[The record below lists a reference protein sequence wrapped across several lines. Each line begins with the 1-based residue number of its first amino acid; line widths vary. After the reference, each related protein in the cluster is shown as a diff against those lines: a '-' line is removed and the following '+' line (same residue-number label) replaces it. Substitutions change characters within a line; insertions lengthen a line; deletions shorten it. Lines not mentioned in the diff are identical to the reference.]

1 MSSKNDWV
9 ISSANR
15 SIRSGLVE
23 LYEAR
28 AILFALIKRE
38 LKSRYRGSFFG
49 FTWALGRPLVTLL
62 IFYFVIG
69 QILGASRSIEDF
81 AIYLFVGMMFWNMFA
96 ESVIVGTSSLIRNS
110 GLIQKV
116 AFPREILPLST
127 VILAG
132 INTIVQ
138 LPILFFGYLLTAQW
152 PDLSKLLLLVPVVT
166 SLFFMC
172 LSLALILSALNVYVR
187 DIQPLTEL
195 SISLLMYATPILYS
209 WTFVH
214 DAVLE
219 RFNDLKIFDLYMSNP
234 LAIIITGIQDSLWP
248 GTRIFKDGNDAGIFY
263 SQTSAQI
270 WLLLILSVFTTGIAY
285 RIFLK
290 LEPNFAREL

>member
-1 MSSKNDWV
+1 MASKNDWV
-9 ISSANR
+9 ISSADR
-15 SIRSGLVE
+15 SLRSGLIE

-49 FTWALGRPLVTLL
+49 FTWALGRPLVTLF

-96 ESVIVGTSSLIRNS
+96 ESVIVGTSSIIRNS
-110 GLIQKV
+110 GLVQKV

-132 INTIVQ
+132 VNTLVQ
-138 LPILFFGYLLTAQW
+138 LPILIFGYLLTAKW
-152 PDLSKLLLLVPVVT
+152 PSLSQIILLIPIVLI
-166 SLFFMC
+166 LFFMA
-172 LSLALILSALNVYVR
+172 LSLALVLSALNVYVR
-187 DIQPLTEL
+187 DVQPLTEL

-219 RFNDLKIFDLYMSNP
+219 RFSNLKIFELYMSNP
-234 LAIIITGIQDSLWP
+234 LAIVITGIQDSLWP
-248 GTRIFKDGNDAGIFY
+248 GTRVFRDGSNAGVFY
-263 SQTSAQI
+263 DQTSMQI
-270 WLLLILSVFTTGIAY
+270 WLLLIASLVITGISY

>member
-1 MSSKNDWV
+1 MSSENDWV

-15 SIRSGLVE
+15 SIRSGLIE
-23 LYEAR
+23 LYESR
-28 AILFALIKRE
+28 AILFALVKRE

-49 FTWALGRPLVTLL
+49 FTWALGRPIVTLL

-132 INTIVQ
+132 INTFVQ

-152 PDLSKLLLLVPVVT
+152 PKPSQLLLLVPVV
-166 SLFFMC
+166 SALFFMA

-187 DIQPLTEL
+187 DVQPLTEL

-219 RFNDLKIFDLYMSNP
+219 RFNNLKIFELYMSNP
-234 LAIIITGIQDSLWP
+234 LAVIITGIQDALWP
-248 GTRIFKDGNDAGIFY
+248 GTRLFKNGDDAGIFY
-263 SQTSAQI
+263 SQTSIQI
-270 WLLLILSVFTTGIAY
+270 WLLLIFSIITTGIAY

>member
-1 MSSKNDWV
+1 MASKNEWV
-9 ISSANR
+9 ISSADR
-15 SIRSGLVE
+15 SLRTGLIE
-23 LYEAR
+23 LYDAR
-28 AILFALIKRE
+28 PILFALVKRE

-81 AIYLFVGMMFWNMFA
+81 AIYLFVGMMFWNLFA
-96 ESVIVGTSSLIRNS
+96 ESVIVGTSSIIRNS
-110 GLIQKV
+110 GLVQKV

-132 INTIVQ
+132 VNTLVQ
-138 LPILFFGYLLTAQW
+138 LPILIFGYLLTAKW
-152 PDLSKLLLLVPVVT
+152 PSLSQVILLIPVVLI
-166 SLFFMC
+166 LFFMA
-172 LSLALILSALNVYVR
+172 LSLALVLSALNVYVR
-187 DIQPLTEL
+187 DVQPLTEL

-219 RFNDLKIFDLYMSNP
+219 RFSNLKIFELYMSNP
-234 LAIIITGIQDSLWP
+234 LAIVITGIQDSLWP
-248 GTRIFKDGNDAGIFY
+248 GTRVFRDGSNAGLFY
-263 SQTSAQI
+263 DQTSIQI
-270 WLLLILSVFTTGIAY
+270 WLLLIASLVITGISY

>member
-15 SIRSGLVE
+15 SIQSGLVE

-152 PDLSKLLLLVPVVT
+152 PDLSKLILLAPVVT

-270 WLLLILSVFTTGIAY
+270 WLLLIFSVFTTGIAY

>member
-1 MSSKNDWV
+1 MSSENGWV

-15 SIRSGLVE
+15 SIHSGLIE
-23 LYEAR
+23 LYESR

-96 ESVIVGTSSLIRNS
+96 ESVIVGTSSLIKNS

-116 AFPREILPLST
+116 AFPREILPLSS

-132 INTIVQ
+132 VNTFIQV
-138 LPILFFGYLLTAQW
+138 PILLFGYLLTEQW
-152 PDLSKLLLLVPVVT
+152 PNFSQVLLLFPVVVA
-166 SLFFMC
+166 LFFMA
-172 LSLALILSALNVYVR
+172 LSLALILSALNVYIR
-187 DIQPLTEL
+187 DVQPLTEL
-195 SISLLMYATPILYS
+195 TISLLMYTTPILYS

-214 DAVLE
+214 DAVLG
-219 RFNDLKIFDLYMSNP
+219 RFNDLKLFDLYMSNP
-234 LAIIITGIQDSLWP
+234 LAIIITGIQDALWP

-270 WLLLILSVFTTGIAY
+270 WLLLVFSVITSGIAY